1 MRCPC
6 LGDRRIMGFYGSP
19 FAGFVL
25 MLRPVFAAVRLLSPR
40 FPANFLASFA
50 VVRAG
55 GLRCLS
61 SGLATARAVLGM
73 GVCVMALGGL
83 LAACSPTYDW
93 RTVMNS
99 DNGYTVDLPAKPSN
113 DARQIQIGSASMQM
127 AMQTAEAGK
136 AVFAVGTVM
145 LPSDDPQTQR
155 TALDFLRDGL
165 ARNVNVAPDAHAV
178 QIPLAAGGEVPGLE
192 MTLNGKAGEEQ
203 ENRTVYARLVAHGRH
218 VYQAAI
224 IASQPL
230 PQEQVDQFF
239 RSFQLY

>member
-1 MRCPC
+1 M
-6 LGDRRIMGFYGSP
+6 F
-19 FAGFVL
+19 
-25 MLRPVFAAVRLLSPR
+25 RPVFAVVRLLSLR
-40 FPANFLASFA
+40 FPANLPASFA
-50 VVRAG
+50 VTLADGPRH
-55 GLRCLS
+55 LS
-61 SGLATARAVLGM
+61 SGLAKVRAVLGL

-83 LAACSPTYDW
+83 LAACSPIYDW
-93 RTVMNS
+93 RTIMNN
-99 DNGYTVDLPAKPSN
+99 DNGYTVDLPAKPDN
-113 DARQIQIGSASMQM
+113 DVRQIQIGGASMQM
-127 AMQTAEAGK
+127 AMQTAEAGN

-165 ARNVNVAPDAHAV
+165 ARNVGAAPDAHTV
-178 QIPLAAGGEVPGLE
+178 QIPLAAGGQVAGLE